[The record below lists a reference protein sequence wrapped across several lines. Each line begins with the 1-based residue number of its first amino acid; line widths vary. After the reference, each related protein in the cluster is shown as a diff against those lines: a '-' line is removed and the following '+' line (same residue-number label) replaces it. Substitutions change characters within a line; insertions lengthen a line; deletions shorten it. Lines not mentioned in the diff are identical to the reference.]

1 MRKVLSSGVC
11 APRELDSSIAYGRA
25 RLKHMHTQ
33 PPPQAAEAPES
44 HPVRA
49 CERPGC
55 HAPAGLIQ
63 KALSVITEK
72 AADMAVKLWLGEN
85 VRKGHWGHDSRT

>member
-1 MRKVLSSGVC
+1 MRKIFSSGDR
-11 APRELDSSIAYGRA
+11 APRELESSRAYGRS
-25 RLKHMHTQ
+25 RLYLRQTQ
-33 PPPQAAEAPES
+33 PPPQAAEAPEP

-49 CERPGC
+49 CERPGA

-85 VRKGHWGHDSRT
+85 VRKGLWGHDSRT